1 MITGLQ
7 DTIKADSA
15 RSTKIDCTKS
25 VEEYIN
31 KHDWRINANSN
42 TGYSN
47 AGMVNNIA
55 GKVVANYWL
64 DKVYSK
70 KAGDAH
76 RNGDIHIHDLDCLCP
91 YCFTKDTYFKTVEY
105 GTISIAEMLERR
117 IQIFSVYSFN
127 LETQKVCERQAYD
140 LRCTRKNAKI
150 VEVEFSNGYT
160 VRCTPDHKFLAP
172 VPVVDADSG
181 KTYIEFDW
189 RPISELYRMNVRST
203 LSAPDFFNQ
212 KRIDIEQIENE
223 LTIEEYE
230 AICPRVVRI
239 TELEQTEDVYCMTVD
254 DTHNFILETG
264 IIAHNCCGHDLQR
277 LLEEG
282 FNGVPGRPAS
292 KAPKHFREAL
302 GQMANYLGILQ
313 AEWAGAQAFSSFDTF
328 LAPYVFFDMY
338 YNGAEFSDIK
348 KAILQFIYNLN
359 VPARWGQCVP
369 VSYKCKKA
377 DGTWATVE
385 ELKIG
390 DEICVFD
397 IETGEIKTDT
407 ITHLNVYDD
416 ISDMHLYVSKTGTKT
431 FFVTPNHRVII
442 KDGDKFIIEE
452 SADVLKRFKENGF
465 IEIPVENGTELF
477 GVLPCKRSTGEK
489 VWCPTTNTGTF
500 ICMTDDGYVFFTGN
514 SPFTNITVDW
524 KVPAD
529 MRDQPPMRDG
539 DHYFVSIFKDYA
551 AKDKIDANKLH
562 RMLRKLRQRLD
573 ISIDMNRILIDADNE
588 YLYEILYQISYAIF
602 EDEMVL
608 IDKAFYECLNEG
620 DLLGQPFV
628 FPIPTINI
636 TEDFDWDDERANVL
650 FENAAKYGS
659 SYFQNFIGSQYIT
672 DENGNKVKDPKAYGP
687 NDVRSMC
694 PLSIDTQVVA
704 RRKEGN
710 GWVIENI
717 MLKDIK
723 SGVHQVMY
731 KDEWREFKP
740 FEVEDKHTDG
750 VNKYQYVDM
759 DVCLVKFGDKEVK
772 FGKFHIQPIIREGSE
787 ITHYKMAGAIRVGD
801 KLPVYDFE
809 TETINPV
816 EVTEVIKV
824 EREPVMCITVDS
836 PEHLFT
842 LSNGLI
848 THNCRLKLDLAELR
862 KKGGG
867 LFGADSQTG
876 CYDDQTEVLTTNG
889 WKLFKDVS
897 FNDKFY
903 TLTTDRKIEVH
914 NPINIFQYDYDG
926 DLCHFSTDSLD
937 LMVTPNHRM
946 LLTHNSN
953 DKFRFKEA
961 KDCDHA
967 CLIPVR
973 GNWEGIDK
981 EYFELEATEPAR
993 FNTKGCEAVKIKMET
1008 WLKFLGLF
1016 LSEGSVR
1023 GAKGGNSVNKSKYE
1037 VTITQRKA
1045 QNISIIDEVFEAMP
1059 YKYSRYT
1066 STNGTVY
1073 WTICSKQL
1081 WLEMSKFGNSHTKY
1095 IPDYVFELSSR
1106 LINILLDYMIIG
1118 DGHIRKD
1125 NGHKEYYTSSERL
1138 KNDIQHLALLV
1149 GQGTSVFIGREKQCY
1164 LRGRKITATVPN
1176 YTVSFHIAKNRGVN
1190 GYVKTPYTGKVYCV
1204 EVPNNTVFVRR
1215 NGKTAWCGNSIG
1227 NITFNM
1233 ARLGY
1238 LYKGN
1243 KKALYKKLD
1252 DLLEISKDC
1261 HEKKRKFV
1269 TEMNARGLYPYTR
1282 RYIRTFD
1289 TYFSTIGLN
1298 GMNEMVRNFT
1308 DDQYDITTEYGQN
1321 MCKEIMIYLRERL
1334 VEIQEETGNLYNLEA
1349 SPGEGTTFRLA
1360 KSDLSKFGPK
1370 EITYIECE
1378 KHGRVEIKTNDD
1390 TEYAECPI
1398 CRSESEG

>member
-64 DKVYSK
+64 DKVYTK

-91 YCFTKDTYFKTVEY
+91 YCFTKDTCFKTVEY

-117 IQIFSVYSFN
+117 IQIFSVYTFN
-127 LETQKVCERQAYD
+127 LETQRVCERQAYD
-140 LRCTRKNAKI
+140 LRCTRKDAKI
-150 VEVEFSNGYT
+150 VEVEFSNGYV

-172 VPVVDADSG
+172 ICIEDSENN

-189 RPISELYRMNVRST
+189 RPISELYRMNVRSVM
-203 LSAPDFFNQ
+203 SAPDFFNQ
-212 KRIDIEQIENE
+212 KRIDIEQIEKE
-223 LTIEEYE
+223 LTPEEYE
-230 AICPRVVRI
+230 DICPRVIRI
-239 TELEQTEDVYCMTVD
+239 TELDKTEDVYCMTVD

-338 YNGAEFSDIK
+338 YNGAEFGDIK

-407 ITHLNVYDD
+407 ITHLNVYED
-416 ISDMHLYVSKTGTKT
+416 ITQMHMYASESGKNFL
-431 FFVTPNHRVII
+431 VTPNHRVII
-442 KDGDKFIIEE
+442 KDNDKFIIKT
-452 SADVLKRFKENGF
+452 SAEVYEMTKNQLIQIPTENG
-465 IEIPVENGTELF
+465 IENFTVFETIFTDN
-477 GVLPCKRSTGEK
+477 SEK

-500 ICMTDDGYVFFTGN
+500 VCMTDEGYVFFTGN

-551 AKDKIDANKLH
+551 AKDKIDADKLH

-573 ISIDMNRILIDADNE
+573 ISIDMNRILIDGDNE

-659 SYFQNFIGSQYIT
+659 SYFQNFIGSQYII

-694 PLSIDTQVVA
+694 PLSIDTQVVT
-704 RRKEGN
+704 RRKEGDE
-710 GWVIENI
+710 WVIENV

-731 KDEWREFKP
+731 KDEWREFRP

-750 VNKYQYVDM
+750 VNKYQYIDM

-772 FGKFHIQPIIREGSE
+772 FGKFHIQPIIREGTE

-809 TETINPV
+809 AKKVIPV
-816 EVTEVIKV
+816 EVTDVIQV
-824 EREPVMCITVDS
+824 DREPVMCITVDS

-842 LSNGLI
+842 LSSGLI

-903 TLTTDRKIEVH
+903 TLTTDRKIEAH
-914 NPINIFQYDYDG
+914 NPINIFQYDYAG
-926 DLCHFSTDSLD
+926 DLCHFSTDVVD

-946 LLTHNSN
+946 VIVDN
-953 DKFRFKEA
+953 DTITVKEA
-961 KDCDHA
+961 NECTGKF
-967 CLIPVR
+967 LIP
-973 GNWEGIDK
+973 
-981 EYFELEATEPAR
+981 ATEDGLID
-993 FNTKGCEAVKIKMET
+993 TAVDGYIKI
-1008 WLKFLGLF
+1008 
-1016 LSEGSVR
+1016 
-1023 GAKGGNSVNKSKYE
+1023 
-1037 VTITQRKA
+1037 
-1045 QNISIIDEVFEAMP
+1045 
-1059 YKYSRYT
+1059 
-1066 STNGTVY
+1066 
-1073 WTICSKQL
+1073 
-1081 WLEMSKFGNSHTKY
+1081 
-1095 IPDYVFELSSR
+1095 
-1106 LINILLDYMIIG
+1106 
-1118 DGHIRKD
+1118 
-1125 NGHKEYYTSSERL
+1125 
-1138 KNDIQHLALLV
+1138 
-1149 GQGTSVFIGREKQCY
+1149 
-1164 LRGRKITATVPN
+1164 
-1176 YTVSFHIAKNRGVN
+1176 
-1190 GYVKTPYTGKVYCV
+1190 PYTGKVYCV

-1334 VEIQEETGNLYNLEA
+1334 VQIQEETGNLYNLEA
-1349 SPGEGTTFRLA
+1349 SPGEGTTYRLA
-1360 KSDLSKFGPK
+1360 KSDLDKFGPK

-1378 KHGRVEIKTNDD
+1378 KHGRVEIKTNND

>member
-64 DKVYSK
+64 DKVYTK

-91 YCFTKDTYFKTVEY
+91 YCFTKDTCFKTVEY

-117 IQIFSVYSFN
+117 IQIFSVYTFN

-140 LRCTRKNAKI
+140 LRCTRRNAKI
-150 VEVEFSNGYT
+150 VEVEFSDGYT

-172 VPVVDADSG
+172 VCVEDNANNKS
-181 KTYIEFDW
+181 YIEFDW
-189 RPISELYRMNVRST
+189 RPISELYRRNVRTINGTS
-203 LSAPDFFNQ
+203 SFFNQ
-212 KRIDIEQIENE
+212 KRIDIEE
-223 LTIEEYE
+223 LEKNITPEEYE
-230 AICPRVVRI
+230 VICPRVIRI
-239 TELEQTEDVYCMTVD
+239 TELEKPEDVYCMTVD

-359 VPARWGQCVP
+359 VPARWGQ
-369 VSYKCKKA
+369 
-377 DGTWATVE
+377 
-385 ELKIG
+385 
-390 DEICVFD
+390 
-397 IETGEIKTDT
+397 
-407 ITHLNVYDD
+407 
-416 ISDMHLYVSKTGTKT
+416 
-431 FFVTPNHRVII
+431 
-442 KDGDKFIIEE
+442 
-452 SADVLKRFKENGF
+452 
-465 IEIPVENGTELF
+465 
-477 GVLPCKRSTGEK
+477 
-489 VWCPTTNTGTF
+489 
-500 ICMTDDGYVFFTGN
+500 

-551 AKDKIDANKLH
+551 AKDKIDADKLH

-659 SYFQNFIGSQYIT
+659 SYFQNFIGSQYII

-710 GWVIENI
+710 EWVIENI

-740 FEVEDKHTDG
+740 FEVEDRHTDG

-787 ITHYKMAGAIRVGD
+787 ITHYKMAGAIRIGD

-809 TETINPV
+809 TKTIKPV
-816 EVTEVIKV
+816 EVTDVIKV

-903 TLTTDRKIEVH
+903 TLTTDRKIEAH

-926 DLCHFSTDSLD
+926 DLCHFLTDIVD
-937 LMVTPNHRM
+937 LLVTPNHRM
-946 LLTHNSN
+946 VIVDNGTITIKTAEECTG
-953 DKFRFKEA
+953 KFI
-961 KDCDHA
+961 
-967 CLIPVR
+967 IPATED
-973 GNWEGIDK
+973 GQIDTGIDG
-981 EYFELEATEPAR
+981 Y
-993 FNTKGCEAVKIKMET
+993 IK
-1008 WLKFLGLF
+1008 
-1016 LSEGSVR
+1016 V
-1023 GAKGGNSVNKSKYE
+1023 
-1037 VTITQRKA
+1037 
-1045 QNISIIDEVFEAMP
+1045 
-1059 YKYSRYT
+1059 
-1066 STNGTVY
+1066 
-1073 WTICSKQL
+1073 
-1081 WLEMSKFGNSHTKY
+1081 
-1095 IPDYVFELSSR
+1095 
-1106 LINILLDYMIIG
+1106 
-1118 DGHIRKD
+1118 
-1125 NGHKEYYTSSERL
+1125 
-1138 KNDIQHLALLV
+1138 
-1149 GQGTSVFIGREKQCY
+1149 
-1164 LRGRKITATVPN
+1164 
-1176 YTVSFHIAKNRGVN
+1176 
-1190 GYVKTPYTGKVYCV
+1190 PYTGKVYCV

>member
-1 MITGLQ
+1 MINGPKNTDGKEQ
-7 DTIKADSA
+7 T
-15 RSTKIDCTKS
+15 RSTKIDCTKT

-47 AGMVNNIA
+47 AGLVNNIA

-64 DKVYSK
+64 DEVYTK
-70 KAGDAH
+70 EAGDAH
-76 RNGDIHIHDLDCLCP
+76 RNGDIHIHDLDCLSP
-91 YCFTKDTYFKTVEY
+91 YCFTKDTKFKTFEY
-105 GTISIAEMLERR
+105 GMISFEEIINRG
-117 IQIFSVYSFN
+117 IQTCSVYSFN
-127 LETQKVCERQAYD
+127 SEANKVCERQAYD
-140 LRCTRKNAKI
+140 FRCTRKDAKI
-150 VEVEFSNGYT
+150 VEVEFSDGFV
-160 VRCTPDHKFLAP
+160 VRCTPDHKFLTPITEINAETDKILTKFEWAP
-172 VPVVDADSG
+172 
-181 KTYIEFDW
+181 IET
-189 RPISELYRMNVRST
+189 LYMKNVRT
-203 LSAPDFFNQ
+203 TRSAPEFFN
-212 KRIDIEQIENE
+212 KPEIDTVCLEHSMSPEKFIDI
-223 LTIEEYE
+223 
-230 AICPRVVRI
+230 CPKVVRI
-239 TELEQTEDVYCMTVD
+239 TPIEQPEDVYCMTVD
-254 DTHNFILETG
+254 DTHNFILEND

-338 YNGAEFSDIK
+338 YGGAEFKDIK

-359 VPARWGQCVP
+359 VPARWGQ
-369 VSYKCKKA
+369 
-377 DGTWATVE
+377 
-385 ELKIG
+385 
-390 DEICVFD
+390 
-397 IETGEIKTDT
+397 
-407 ITHLNVYDD
+407 
-416 ISDMHLYVSKTGTKT
+416 
-431 FFVTPNHRVII
+431 
-442 KDGDKFIIEE
+442 
-452 SADVLKRFKENGF
+452 
-465 IEIPVENGTELF
+465 
-477 GVLPCKRSTGEK
+477 
-489 VWCPTTNTGTF
+489 
-500 ICMTDDGYVFFTGN
+500 

-529 MRDQPPMRDG
+529 MKDNPPMRDG
-539 DHYFVSIFKDYA
+539 EHYFVSIFKDYA
-551 AKDKIDANKLH
+551 EQDKIDANKLH
-562 RMLRKLRQRLD
+562 RMLCKLRKRLG
-573 ISIDMNRILIDADNE
+573 IEIDMDRILIDADNE
-588 YLYEILYQISYAIF
+588 YLYEILYQISYSIF
-602 EDEMVL
+602 EDEMVI

-659 SYFQNFIGSQYIT
+659 SYFQNFIGSQYII

-687 NDVRSMC
+687 ADVRSMC
-694 PLSIDTQVVA
+694 PLSIDTQVVT

-710 GWVIENI
+710 EWVIENI

-750 VNKYQYVDM
+750 INKYQYVDM

-787 ITHYKMAGAIRVGD
+787 ITHYTMAGAIRVGD

-809 TETINPV
+809 TKTIKPV

-824 EREPVMCITVDS
+824 EREPVMCISVDS

-876 CYDDQTEVLTTNG
+876 CYDDQTEVLTTTG

-903 TLTTDRKIEVH
+903 TLTASRKIEVH
-914 NPINIFQYDYDG
+914 NPINIFQYDYAG

-946 LLTHNSN
+946 L
-953 DKFRFKEA
+953 
-961 KDCDHA
+961 
-967 CLIPVR
+967 V
-973 GNWEGIDK
+973 
-981 EYFELEATEPAR
+981 
-993 FNTKGCEAVKIKMET
+993 
-1008 WLKFLGLF
+1008 
-1016 LSEGSVR
+1016 
-1023 GAKGGNSVNKSKYE
+1023 VN
-1037 VTITQRKA
+1037 
-1045 QNISIIDEVFEAMP
+1045 
-1059 YKYSRYT
+1059 
-1066 STNGTVY
+1066 
-1073 WTICSKQL
+1073 
-1081 WLEMSKFGNSHTKY
+1081 
-1095 IPDYVFELSSR
+1095 
-1106 LINILLDYMIIG
+1106 
-1118 DGHIRKD
+1118 D
-1125 NGHKEYYTSSERL
+1125 NGLEIRNAIDCTSE
-1138 KNDIQHLALLV
+1138 
-1149 GQGTSVFIGREKQCY
+1149 F
-1164 LRGRKITATVPN
+1164 TVPVSEDGQTDAKVTG
-1176 YTVSFHIAKNRGVN
+1176 YT
-1190 GYVKTPYTGKVYCV
+1190 KTPYVGKVYCV

-1238 LYKGN
+1238 LYKGD
-1243 KKALYKKLD
+1243 KEALYKKLD
-1252 DLLEISKDC
+1252 YLLDISKDC

-1269 TEMNARGLYPYTR
+1269 EEMNARGLYPYTR
-1282 RYIRTFD
+1282 RYIRTFN

-1308 DDQYDITTEYGQN
+1308 DDQYDITTDYGQN

-1349 SPGEGTTFRLA
+1349 SPSEGATFRISKL
-1360 KSDLSKFGPK
+1360 DLKQFGPK

>member
-64 DKVYSK
+64 DKVYTK

-91 YCFTKDTYFKTVEY
+91 YCFTKDTCFKTVEY

-117 IQIFSVYSFN
+117 IQIFSVYTFN

-140 LRCTRKNAKI
+140 LRCTRRNAKI
-150 VEVEFSNGYT
+150 VEVEFSDGYT

-172 VPVVDADSG
+172 VCVEDNANNKS
-181 KTYIEFDW
+181 YIEFDW
-189 RPISELYRMNVRST
+189 RPISELYRRNVRTINGTS
-203 LSAPDFFNQ
+203 SFFNQ
-212 KRIDIEQIENE
+212 KRIDIDEFEKNI
-223 LTIEEYE
+223 TPEEYE
-230 AICPRVVRI
+230 AICPRVIRI
-239 TELEQTEDVYCMTVD
+239 TELEKPEDVYCMTVD

-359 VPARWGQCVP
+359 VPARWGQ
-369 VSYKCKKA
+369 
-377 DGTWATVE
+377 
-385 ELKIG
+385 
-390 DEICVFD
+390 
-397 IETGEIKTDT
+397 
-407 ITHLNVYDD
+407 
-416 ISDMHLYVSKTGTKT
+416 
-431 FFVTPNHRVII
+431 
-442 KDGDKFIIEE
+442 
-452 SADVLKRFKENGF
+452 
-465 IEIPVENGTELF
+465 
-477 GVLPCKRSTGEK
+477 
-489 VWCPTTNTGTF
+489 
-500 ICMTDDGYVFFTGN
+500 

-551 AKDKIDANKLH
+551 AKDKIDADKLH

-659 SYFQNFIGSQYIT
+659 SYFQNFIGSQYII

-710 GWVIENI
+710 EWVIENI

-809 TETINPV
+809 TKTIKPV

-914 NPINIFQYDYDG
+914 NPINIFQYDYAG
-926 DLCHFSTDSLD
+926 DLCHFLTDIVD
-937 LMVTPNHRM
+937 LLVTPNHRM
-946 LLTHNSN
+946 VIVDNGTITIKTAEECTG
-953 DKFRFKEA
+953 KFV
-961 KDCDHA
+961 
-967 CLIPVR
+967 IP
-973 GNWEGIDK
+973 
-981 EYFELEATEPAR
+981 ATEDGQID
-993 FNTKGCEAVKIKMET
+993 TGVDGYIK
-1008 WLKFLGLF
+1008 
-1016 LSEGSVR
+1016 V
-1023 GAKGGNSVNKSKYE
+1023 
-1037 VTITQRKA
+1037 
-1045 QNISIIDEVFEAMP
+1045 
-1059 YKYSRYT
+1059 
-1066 STNGTVY
+1066 
-1073 WTICSKQL
+1073 
-1081 WLEMSKFGNSHTKY
+1081 
-1095 IPDYVFELSSR
+1095 
-1106 LINILLDYMIIG
+1106 
-1118 DGHIRKD
+1118 
-1125 NGHKEYYTSSERL
+1125 
-1138 KNDIQHLALLV
+1138 
-1149 GQGTSVFIGREKQCY
+1149 
-1164 LRGRKITATVPN
+1164 
-1176 YTVSFHIAKNRGVN
+1176 
-1190 GYVKTPYTGKVYCV
+1190 PYTGKVYCV

-1334 VEIQEETGNLYNLEA
+1334 VEIQEETGNLYNLES
-1349 SPGEGTTFRLA
+1349 SPAEGAVFRMA
-1360 KSDLSKFGPK
+1360 KSDLSKFGPR

>member
-1 MITGLQ
+1 MINGLQ
-7 DTIKADSA
+7 NTIKADSA
-15 RSTKIDCTKS
+15 RSTKIDCTKT

-47 AGMVNNIA
+47 AGLVNNIA

-64 DKVYSK
+64 DKVYTK
-70 KAGDAH
+70 EAGDAH
-76 RNGDIHIHDLDCLCP
+76 RNGDMHIHDLDCLSP
-91 YCFTKDTYFKTVEY
+91 YCFTRDTKFKTYEY
-105 GTISIAEMLERR
+105 GTISFEEIITRG
-117 IQIFSVYSFN
+117 IQICSVYSFN
-127 LETQKVCERQAYD
+127 PETNKVCERQAYD
-140 LRCTRKNAKI
+140 FRCTRQAAKI
-150 VEVEFSNGYT
+150 VEVEFSDGYI

-172 VPVVDADSG
+172 VSSVDPETNKISI
-181 KTYIEFDW
+181 KFDW
-189 RPISELYRMNVRST
+189 MPIEELYLANVRSIRNT
-203 LSAPDFFNQ
+203 PDFFD
-212 KRIDIEQIENE
+212 KPEIIMEQIEQQMTPE
-223 LTIEEYE
+223 DFLSV
-230 AICPRVVRI
+230 CPKVIRI
-239 TELEQTEDVYCMTVD
+239 TPLEQTEDVYCMTVE
-254 DTHNFILETG
+254 DTHNFILENG
-264 IIAHNCCGHDLQR
+264 VIAHNCCGHDLQR

-292 KAPKHFREAL
+292 RPPKHFREAL

-328 LAPYVFFDMY
+328 LAPYVFFDKY
-338 YNGAEFSDIK
+338 YGGIDDNEIK

-369 VSYKCKKA
+369 IEYKCKKA
-377 DGTWATVE
+377 DGTWATVD

-407 ITHLNVYDD
+407 ITHLNVYAG
-416 ISDMHLYVSKTGTKT
+416 ITNFHLYISLTEDGRSFK
-431 FFVTPNHRVII
+431 VTPNHRMII
-442 KDGDKFIIEE
+442 EENNKFIIKE
-452 SADVLKRFKENGF
+452 SIDITGKDKNGNRIKIPTENGIKEF
-465 IEIPVENGTELF
+465 VRAELINTVTPD
-477 GVLPCKRSTGEK
+477 GQK

-500 ICMTDDGYVFFTGN
+500 VCMTDEGYVFYTGN

-529 MRDQPPMRDG
+529 MKDNPPMRDG
-539 DHYFVSIFKDYA
+539 EHYFVSIFKDYA
-551 AKDKIDANKLH
+551 SKDKIDAHKLH
-562 RMLRKLRQRLD
+562 RMLCKLRKRLA
-573 ISIDMNRILIDADNE
+573 IEIDMDRILIDADND
-588 YLYEILYQISYAIF
+588 YLYEILYQIPYSIF

-659 SYFQNFIGSQYIT
+659 SYFQNFIGSQYII

-687 NDVRSMC
+687 ADVRSMC
-694 PLSIDTQVVA
+694 PLSIDTQVVT
-704 RRKEGN
+704 RRKEGDV
-710 GWVIENI
+710 WVIENT

-723 SGVHQVMY
+723 SGVHQVVY
-731 KDEWREFKP
+731 KNEWRDFKP

-750 VNKYQYVDM
+750 VNKYQYIDM
-759 DVCLVKFGDKEVK
+759 DVCLVKFGNKEVK
-772 FGKFHIQPIIREGSE
+772 FGKFHIQPIIREGTE

-809 TETINPV
+809 TKTVEAV
-816 EVTEVIKV
+816 EVTEVTWID
-824 EREPVMCITVDS
+824 REPVMCITVDS

-876 CYDDQTEVLTTNG
+876 
-889 WKLFKDVS
+889 
-897 FNDKFY
+897 
-903 TLTTDRKIEVH
+903 
-914 NPINIFQYDYDG
+914 
-926 DLCHFSTDSLD
+926 
-937 LMVTPNHRM
+937 
-946 LLTHNSN
+946 
-953 DKFRFKEA
+953 
-961 KDCDHA
+961 
-967 CLIPVR
+967 
-973 GNWEGIDK
+973 
-981 EYFELEATEPAR
+981 
-993 FNTKGCEAVKIKMET
+993 
-1008 WLKFLGLF
+1008 
-1016 LSEGSVR
+1016 
-1023 GAKGGNSVNKSKYE
+1023 
-1037 VTITQRKA
+1037 
-1045 QNISIIDEVFEAMP
+1045 
-1059 YKYSRYT
+1059 
-1066 STNGTVY
+1066 
-1073 WTICSKQL
+1073 
-1081 WLEMSKFGNSHTKY
+1081 
-1095 IPDYVFELSSR
+1095 
-1106 LINILLDYMIIG
+1106 
-1118 DGHIRKD
+1118 
-1125 NGHKEYYTSSERL
+1125 
-1138 KNDIQHLALLV
+1138 
-1149 GQGTSVFIGREKQCY
+1149 
-1164 LRGRKITATVPN
+1164 
-1176 YTVSFHIAKNRGVN
+1176 
-1190 GYVKTPYTGKVYCV
+1190 
-1204 EVPNNTVFVRR
+1204 
-1215 NGKTAWCGNSIG
+1215 SIG

-1243 KKALYKKLD
+1243 KKALYKRLDKLVD
-1252 DLLEISKDC
+1252 MAKDC

-1269 TEMNARGLYPYTR
+1269 EEMNARGLYPYTR
-1282 RYIRTFD
+1282 RYIRTFN

-1308 DDQYDITTEYGQN
+1308 DDQYDITTDFGQK

-1334 VEIQEETGNLYNLEA
+1334 VQIQEETGNLYNLES
-1349 SPGEGTTFRLA
+1349 SPAEGAVFRIA
-1360 KSDLSKFGPK
+1360 KSDFSKFGSK

-1378 KHGRVEIKTNDD
+1378 KHGRVEIEANDD